1 MYTNPFNDF
10 MGSLNEMT
18 IAKKT
23 TLLFLIMVVGMFFI
37 GSFAHMSI
45 NRIKNNFD
53 ILYTKRMLPTI
64 RLENLKD
71 IYTVNILDTIRDIE
85 KGSISASEGKVVI
98 ALAQDLI
105 KIELQEYKNSL
116 GIDESDWLVKLAR
129 SWGFMDENRKAIY
142 QAKEDDVLILK
153 IEQKVHTIDG
163 ILLKMFSY
171 FETRQ
176 SPRAIDTLQNELYPS
191 VYSINIDLTGLIN
204 LNLDS
209 AKERYARTEKVYD
222 NTFEW
227 IVVATIGTIAFAALL
242 AIVLLQNIRLLHERL
257 AKMVDAK
264 TYELQQLNR
273 NLELKVQHEVEQS
286 RQKDQIMFRQSR
298 LASMGEMIGNI
309 AHQWRQPLNAIVL
322 IIQSFQMKRIAGLE
336 LSDAFI
342 DKQVNEGIELASL
355 MSNTIDDFRNFFK
368 PNHREELFS
377 VKETVL
383 YSHKLVQEYYA
394 KSGIEIFLNC
404 TNDIQISGY
413 PNEFSQ
419 VIMNFFSN
427 AKDALEENR
436 LDEKFIEVVIA
447 KEVNNAVICVI
458 DNGGGISD
466 EVQDRMFEP
475 YFTTKHKASGTGI
488 GLYMSKQIIEKQMRG
503 TISGTNL
510 TYTFQ
515 NGKRYEQCT
524 IMTILVPLEKKE
536 EKERGF

>member
-1 MYTNPFNDF
+1 MSTSPFHDF
-10 MGSLNEMT
+10 MSSIDEMT

-116 GIDESDWLVKLAR
+116 AIDESDWLIKLAR
-129 SWGFMDENRKAIY
+129 SWGVMTQTRQSFF
-142 QAKEDDVLILK
+142 QTKEDDILISK
-153 IEQKVHTIDG
+153 IEQKIHTIDG

-176 SPRAIDTLQNELYPS
+176 APRAIDTLQNELYPS

-242 AIVLLQNIRLLHERL
+242 AIVLLQNIRLLHARL

-273 NLELKVQHEVEQS
+273 NLELKVQYEVEQS

-404 TNDIQISGY
+404 TNDVQISGY

-419 VIMNFFSN
+419 VIMNLFSN
-427 AKDALEENR
+427 AKDALEESSVE
-436 LDEKFIEVVIA
+436 EKFIEVVIT
-447 KEVNNAVICVI
+447 KEANNAVISVI

-515 NGKRYEQCT
+515 NGKRYEQCA
-524 IMTILVPLEKKE
+524 IITILVPLEKKE
-536 EKERGF
+536 EK

>member
-1 MYTNPFNDF
+1 MSTSPFHDF
-10 MGSLNEMT
+10 MSSIDEMT

-116 GIDESDWLVKLAR
+116 AIDESDWLIKLAR
-129 SWGFMDENRKAIY
+129 SWGVMTQTRQSFF
-142 QAKEDDVLILK
+142 QTKEDDILISK
-153 IEQKVHTIDG
+153 IEQKIHTIDG

-176 SPRAIDTLQNELYPS
+176 APRAIDTLQNELYPS

-242 AIVLLQNIRLLHERL
+242 AIVLLQNIRLLHARL

-273 NLELKVQHEVEQS
+273 NLELKVQYEVEQS

-404 TNDIQISGY
+404 TNDVQISGY

-419 VIMNFFSN
+419 VIMNLFSN
-427 AKDALEENR
+427 AKDALEESSVE
-436 LDEKFIEVVIA
+436 EKFIEVVIT
-447 KEVNNAVICVI
+447 KEANNAVISVI

-515 NGKRYEQCT
+515 NGKRYEQCA
-524 IMTILVPLEKKE
+524 IITILVPLEKKE
-536 EKERGF
+536 EKQHGF

>member
-1 MYTNPFNDF
+1 MSNSHHPLNDF
-10 MGSLNEMT
+10 MGSIDEMT

-23 TLLFLIMVVGMFFI
+23 TLLFLIMVVGMLFI

-45 NRIKNNFD
+45 NRIKDNFD

-85 KGSISASEGKVVI
+85 KGSISAQEGKTVI
-98 ALAQDLI
+98 VLAQELI

-116 GIDESDWLVKLAR
+116 GIDESDWLIKLAR
-129 SWGFMDENRKAIY
+129 SWGFMHESRQSFFKT
-142 QAKEDDVLILK
+142 KEDDILTSK
-153 IEQKVHTIDG
+153 IEQKIHTIDG

-171 FETRQ
+171 FETKQ
-176 SPRAIDTLQNELYPS
+176 GFKAIDTLQNELYPS

-204 LNLDS
+204 LNLDG
-209 AKERYARTEKVYD
+209 AKEGYARTAKVYD

-242 AIVLLQNIRLLHERL
+242 AIVLLQNIRLLHARL

-264 TYELQQLNR
+264 TQELQQLNR
-273 NLELKVQHEVEQS
+273 NLELKVQYEVEQS

-322 IIQSFQMKRIAGLE
+322 IIQSFQMKRMAGLE
-336 LSDAFI
+336 LSDDFI
-342 DKQVNEGIELASL
+342 DKQVNEGIQLASL
-355 MSNTIDDFRNFFK
+355 MSHTIDDFRNFFK
-368 PNHREELFS
+368 PNHSEEDFS

-383 YSHKLVQEYYA
+383 HSVHLIQEYYV

-404 TNDIQISGY
+404 PNDMQISGY

-419 VIMNFFSN
+419 VVMNLFSN
-427 AKDALEENR
+427 AKDVLEER
-436 LDEKFIEVVIA
+436 EIEEKLIEVVIT
-447 KEVNNAVICVI
+447 KEASNAVISVI

-475 YFTTKHKASGTGI
+475 YFTTKHKSSGTGI
-488 GLYMSKQIIEKQMRG
+488 GLYMSKQIIEKQMNG
-503 TISGTNL
+503 TITGTNIA
-510 TYTFQ
+510 YNFQ
-515 NGKRYEQCT
+515 NGKRYEKCA
-524 IMTILVPLEKKE
+524 IMTILVPLTKKE
-536 EKERGF
+536 

>member
-1 MYTNPFNDF
+1 MNTNPLSDF
-10 MGSLNEMT
+10 MGSIDEMT

-71 IYTVNILDTIRDIE
+71 IYTVNVLDTIRDIE
-85 KGSISASEGKVVI
+85 KGMISAQEGKTVI
-98 ALAQDLI
+98 ALAQELI

-116 GIDESDWLVKLAR
+116 SIDESDWLIKLAR
-129 SWGFMDENRKAIY
+129 SWGFMDDPRHKPFFKT
-142 QAKEDDVLILK
+142 KEDDILISK
-153 IEQKVHTIDG
+153 IEQKIHTIDG
-163 ILLKMFSY
+163 ILLKMFNY
-171 FETRQ
+171 FETKQ
-176 SPRAIDTLQNELYPS
+176 SPKAIDILQNELYPS

-209 AKERYARTEKVYD
+209 AKEGYARTEKVYD

-242 AIVLLQNIRLLHERL
+242 AIVLLQNIRLLHARL

-273 NLELKVQHEVEQS
+273 NLELKVQHEVDQS

-322 IIQSFQMKRIAGLE
+322 IIQSFQMKRLAGIE
-336 LSDAFI
+336 LSDEFI
-342 DKQVNEGIELASL
+342 DRQVKEGIALASL
-355 MSNTIDDFRNFFK
+355 MSHTIDDFRNFFK
-368 PNHREELFS
+368 PNKNEEHFS
-377 VKETVL
+377 VKDTVE
-383 YSHKLVQEYYA
+383 YSLKLVKAYYA
-394 KSGIEIFLNC
+394 KSGIDIFLNC
-404 TNDIQISGY
+404 TQDVQISGY

-419 VIMNFFSN
+419 VLMNLFSN
-427 AKDALEENR
+427 AKDVLEERNIE
-436 LDEKFIEVVIA
+436 EKYIEIIITKQA
-447 KEVNNAVICVI
+447 NNAVISVI
-458 DNGGGISD
+458 DNGGGISE

-475 YFTTKHKASGTGI
+475 YFTTKHKSSGTGI

-503 TISGTNL
+503 SIIGTNIS
-510 TYTFQ
+510 YVFS
-515 NGKRYEQCT
+515 NGKRYEKCA
-524 IMTILVPLEKKE
+524 IITILVPLDKKE
-536 EKERGF
+536 DK